1 MAQAWR
7 YIAGPSLCLQVP
19 GESKRL
25 SAVLEGEDAKA
36 VVLQLVN
43 PAVAGRQP
51 SPAGALLARVGW
63 QGDDETGR

>member
-43 PAVAGRQP
+43 PAVAGRRL
-51 SPAGALLARVGW
+51 AGEGRLAG
-63 QGDDETGR
+63 GR